1 MLCPCCGNKIAI
13 EARECGCGARFV
25 GEPLSQPFKIRRY
38 EPMLTALFLL
48 MIAAGGIYYISRWA
62 AVVSVFFLWAAL
74 RAVRITG
81 RDREGYGGY
90 RAALLMLVLAVI
102 GGAAAAVNGVNRFT
116 HYLEVRRLREVA
128 ATHAAMYRVA
138 SFLENYKRTYGSYP
152 RNEEEIKKV
161 SGEGLPADDWKQAIR
176 YQSYTEALAD
186 GSIRISGIS
195 FSTFELRSAGPDQKE
210 GTDDDIIMRNGLFV
224 SDFQAKGNR

>member
-1 MLCPCCGNKIAI
+1 MLCPCCGDKIAL

-48 MIAAGGIYYISRWA
+48 IITASGIYYISRWA
-62 AVVSVFFLWAAL
+62 AVGSALSLWAAL

-81 RDREGYGGY
+81 RDREAYGGY
-90 RAALLMLVLAVI
+90 RAAVAMLVVTSV
-102 GGAAAAVNGVNRFT
+102 GGAVAAAYGINRFS
-116 HYLEVRRLREVA
+116 HYLEVRRMRQVA
-128 ATHAAMYRVA
+128 ATQAAMYHTA
-138 SFLENYKRTYGSYP
+138 SFLESYKRTYGSYP

-161 SGEGLPADDWKQAIR
+161 SGEPLPQDNWEQAIR

-186 GSIRISGIS
+186 GSIRINGIS
-195 FSTFELRSAGPDQKE
+195 FSTFELRSPGPDGKE
-210 GTDDDIIMRNGLFV
+210 GTEDDIIMRNGLFL
-224 SDFQAKGNR
+224 SASQAKSSR